1 LLRMSTSSSSQ
12 LEPTTLD
19 ASTVNLDE
27 LRKEAQRQLYRAQKK
42 TAKAID
48 RVRVCEEKEKAVM
61 EKADATL
68 EELEALPNGDTLRTD
83 AAAEQEREMKLLELV
98 NGLQAATSRESATGD
113 APPVVAEL
121 VGLAAKL
128 GVIAQDGSVSAPV
141 RAPPKPTKPKGPR
154 ASTEPRL
161 PYRVFRSESGAEIR
175 VGKQA
180 SDNDVLST
188 DPEHRDGDDWWLH
201 ASGCPGSHVVV
212 RARTVG
218 ASTLPRDVELDA
230 AVLAANYSK
239 AAKTGNVAV
248 SLCRARQVSKPF
260 GAKPGL
266 VQLNGDVKTV
276 KVDWRK
282 EKHRLE
288 RLASTLSARDS
299 A

>member
-1 LLRMSTSSSSQ
+1 MSTSSSSQ

-113 APPVVAEL
+113 SPPVVAEL

-188 DPEHRDGDDWWLH
+188 DSEHRDGDDWWLH

-299 A
+299 T